1 MILKNSFFP
10 SAVIE
15 WNNFERLTKISE
27 NQKVLISFKKS
38 ILKFIRPSQNRVYNC
53 HNPKGIKLLTRFRVS
68 LSHLREHKFKH
79 SFQDTLNLTYN
90 CGKNIETTSHHLLH
104 CPNFLHER
112 KTLLNTVSCIIPNIF
127 DFNNDQLTEILLYGK
142 EDLDNINNTSILYA
156 IINCLI
162 ETKRFDTQLF

>member
-53 HNPKGIKLLTRFRVS
+53 HNPKGIKLLTRLRVD

-79 SFQDTLNLTYN
+79 SFQDTLNTICK
-90 CGKNIETTSHHLLH
+90 CGKDIQISSHHPLEYSH
-104 CPNFLHER
+104 
-112 KTLLNTVSCIIPNIF
+112 
-127 DFNNDQLTEILLYGK
+127 LYC
-142 EDLDNINNTSILYA
+142 SQY
-156 IINCLI
+156 
-162 ETKRFDTQLF
+162 F